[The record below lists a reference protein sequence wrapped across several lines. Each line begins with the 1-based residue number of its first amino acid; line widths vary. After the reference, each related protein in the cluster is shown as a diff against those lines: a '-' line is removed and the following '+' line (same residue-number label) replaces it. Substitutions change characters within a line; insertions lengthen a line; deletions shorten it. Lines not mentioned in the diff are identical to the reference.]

1 MAGRFLKSLFL
12 LVALAVVA
20 VVAVVAVAPLLG
32 AARRV
37 LAVLVDPNGDSFVGA
52 AAELPED

>member
-12 LVALAVVA
+12 LVALA